1 MKESRLLQ
9 RFLNNEI
16 EETTLMNRLGKD
28 WDQLKEIAYSDPDR
42 FGNLLRKLSLP
53 NRRRFLI
60 QVFNLGSAEL
70 RLLLLGKYS
79 RSASTISDLSNPL
92 KAGRRFSNELLAKF
106 AILTRVPFDYV
117 YKNQIGRNRWDYK
130 SFDFAGKVVFSI
142 EEIKDRLMFAAGEYR
157 QINGYVLE
165 SSDGQVYYLRLERR
179 TEAIIVDLYN
189 PDMIQMSH
197 FMNLLKATSL
207 TWSVFINQSVVPGYW
222 HWMFIGA
229 EHESAIIRIKETEF
243 KSIQHT
249 MRLC

>member
-1 MKESRLLQ
+1 
-9 RFLNNEI
+9 
-16 EETTLMNRLGKD
+16 
-28 WDQLKEIAYSDPDR
+28 
-42 FGNLLRKLSLP
+42 
-53 NRRRFLI
+53 
-60 QVFNLGSAEL
+60 
-70 RLLLLGKYS
+70 
-79 RSASTISDLSNPL
+79 
-92 KAGRRFSNELLAKF
+92 
-106 AILTRVPFDYV
+106 
-117 YKNQIGRNRWDYK
+117 
-130 SFDFAGKVVFSI
+130 
-142 EEIKDRLMFAAGEYR
+142 MFATGEYR

-197 FMNLLKATSL
+197 FMDLLKATSL

-229 EHESAIIRIKETEF
+229 EHESTIIRIKETEF